1 MKPDET
7 ATAHDGPYA
16 ELLRDVP
23 AVMREPLKEAYD
35 AAAALAW
42 LMHAT
47 TPDAGAPGGVDPG
60 REHLDEVGAEGNGR
74 RRVRWDG
81 NVYSNDG
88 DDLEEFLRK
97 TELNE
102 GPRGFSTK
110 LKDRLRWRHAL
121 AIVVGKPTQ
130 PDGDESET
138 VVPAGSFYAVVEYT
152 ALNET
157 LSYQGVYELKR
168 RCATSEQ
175 PESGPLDRRWLNATA
190 ERLLAEA
197 LTR

>member
-1 MKPDET
+1 MKPDDT
-7 ATAHDGPYA
+7 ADDGPYA

-60 REHLDEVGAEGNGR
+60 REHLDATGADGKGQR
-74 RRVRWDG
+74 WVRWQ
-81 NVYSNDG
+81 G
-88 DDLEEFLRK
+88 DLYRNEREELDEFLRK
-97 TELNE
+97 TERNE

-110 LKDRLRWRHAL
+110 LKDRLAWSQPL
-121 AIVVGKPTQ
+121 AIVVGRPPQ

-138 VVPAGSFYAVVEYT
+138 VVPAGAFYAVIEYT

-157 LSYQGVYELKR
+157 LSYQGVYELKK

-175 PESGPLDRRWLNATA
+175 PESGPLERRWLNATA